1 MWIIRCQRKVHA
13 RRGGRGRLTTTRRAT
28 CVASARLTALVA
40 LGVMI
45 QRQRVMVISVCGIAY
60 DVAGVRLGL
69 GVESQ
74 LTSVGV

>member
-1 MWIIRCQRKVHA
+1 MDA
-13 RRGGRGRLTTTRRAT
+13 RRGGRGRLTTARRAT
-28 CVASARLTALVA
+28 CIASARLTALVT

-45 QRQRVMVISVCGIAY
+45 QRQRVVVVSVCGIAQ

-69 GVESQ
+69 GVGGQ